1 MSANDPYAGADRR
14 NATRIVAFLWL
25 LSGVLTLAY
34 LPLDPPTDAIGDA
47 GWIVAGVMIAFS
59 FGAGVW
65 LLRRTEPV
73 SFDVLLLVSYFG
85 VAQVALL
92 QWLAGGIDAPYQNL
106 YLIWIGSVMGIHP
119 LKRALPF
126 LVIAL
131 AVPFG
136 PLLYESQTSSDVES
150 LAANVM
156 LWALLGAVMLALMS
170 AVRAQRLKLAAEEE
184 AAQQIA
190 RADALTSLGN
200 RRAFDEALE
209 VEIARARRAE
219 STVTVALIDLDDF
232 KQLND
237 AFGHLEGDRCL
248 REVAATIADGTRG
261 GDRAFRWGGDELAL
275 LLPDT
280 PFEQAERALDRLAA
294 SVASGCF
301 DPSGHPLTVS
311 WGVAELDQ
319 TMTAA
324 DLLQQTDLALMA
336 AKHRRDQSSDA
347 GSRISRPRW
356 TPDQP

>member
-14 NATRIVAFLWL
+14 NANRIVALLWL

-59 FGAGVW
+59 FAAGVT

-232 KQLND
+232 KQLNRAAAARPNPGRPAD
-237 AFGHLEGDRCL
+237 LHRLNRTEYANAVRDLLGSRDRPG
-248 REVAATIADGTRG
+248 VDAATR
-261 GDRAFRWGGDELAL
+261 RAGLRVRHQRRRAWRRARVAGS
-275 LLPDT
+275 LPD
-280 PFEQAERALDRLAA
+280 R
-294 SVASGCF
+294 
-301 DPSGHPLTVS
+301 
-311 WGVAELDQ
+311 
-319 TMTAA
+319 
-324 DLLQQTDLALMA
+324 
-336 AKHRRDQSSDA
+336 
-347 GSRISRPRW
+347 GSQDRPRRRR
-356 TPDQP
+356 